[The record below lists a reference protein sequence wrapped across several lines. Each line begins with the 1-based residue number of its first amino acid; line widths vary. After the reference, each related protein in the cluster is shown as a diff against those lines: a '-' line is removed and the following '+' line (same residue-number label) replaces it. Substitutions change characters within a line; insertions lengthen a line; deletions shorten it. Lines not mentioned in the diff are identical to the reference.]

1 MLRTRPVRSAT
12 GPSSIFNMISLALR
26 PFRLFACFKGRSSRR
41 EFWLFSLLQVM
52 VSLLIVGI
60 AAYASRRFP
69 PDVLGE
75 GMRLSDLFAY
85 IWFGYIMLSLVPF
98 YALVAR
104 RFRDLG
110 QSGWMCLTFMVPAVG
125 PAFVLLQMLRPGQ
138 EGDNVYGPAPR

>member
-1 MLRTRPVRSAT
+1 
-12 GPSSIFNMISLALR
+12 
-26 PFRLFACFKGRSSRR
+26 
-41 EFWLFSLLQVM
+41 M

>member
-1 MLRTRPVRSAT
+1 
-12 GPSSIFNMISLALR
+12 MISLALR

-41 EFWLFSLLQVM
+41 EFWLFFLLQLM
-52 VSLLIVGI
+52 VSVSIIGI
-60 AAYASRRFP
+60 AAYTSRRLP
-69 PDVLGE
+69 PGALGG

-98 YALVAR
+98 HALVAR

-110 QSGWMCLTFMVPAVG
+110 QSGWLCLTFMIPALG

-138 EGDNVYGPAPR
+138 EGENRYGSAPR